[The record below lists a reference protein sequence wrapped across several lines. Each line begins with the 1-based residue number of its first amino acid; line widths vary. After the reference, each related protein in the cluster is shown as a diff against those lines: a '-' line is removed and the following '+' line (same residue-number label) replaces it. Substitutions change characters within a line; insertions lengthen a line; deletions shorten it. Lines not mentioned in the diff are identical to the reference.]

1 MSLNDINT
9 FFTTYE
15 ATIVG
20 LCAILGV
27 IGGVVGFL
35 STIFCKKAEEKIR
48 VSARK
53 IEEYEVKISKLETEN
68 AQIAKVINNYGLS
81 YDDTKSVAGDVFEE
95 KTKNISNLY
104 CQDEEPENIKDNDV
118 WISGSV
124 VADFGC
130 EDKN

>member
-1 MSLNDINT
+1 MTLDDINT

-20 LCAILGV
+20 LCTILGV

-68 AQIAKVINNYGLS
+68 AQIAKVINNYGLN
-81 YDDTKSVAGDVFEE
+81 YNDTKEIAMDVVEN
-95 KTKNISNLY
+95 KTKNKPDMFLVKDGKRERFEGLNFVVLN
-104 CQDEEPENIKDNDV
+104 EEGNDTNI
-118 WISGSV
+118 
-124 VADFGC
+124 
-130 EDKN
+130 

>member
-1 MSLNDINT
+1 MTLDDINT

-20 LCAILGV
+20 LCTILGV

-68 AQIAKVINNYGLS
+68 AQIAKVINNYGLN
-81 YDDTKSVAGDVFEE
+81 YNDTKEIAMDVVEN
-95 KTKNISNLY
+95 KTKNKPDMFLVKEGKRERFEGLNFVVLN
-104 CQDEEPENIKDNDV
+104 EEGNDTNI
-118 WISGSV
+118 
-124 VADFGC
+124 
-130 EDKN
+130 